1 MTVDVVSPIAW
12 MEVLETGVQEL
23 DEEHR
28 MLIAHCNTLMA
39 LMEGE
44 GIWSEVVA
52 AARRLAEECS
62 EHFRKEE
69 ALLDR
74 TAFARLD
81 RHKAQHREMERRF
94 KELVGSLAAVDG
106 SNPEDRKAARAVR
119 ATLVDILFRHDLDYK
134 SHLQH
139 AAGR

>member
-1 MTVDVVSPIAW
+1 MTADFVSPIVW

-28 MLIAHCNTLMA
+28 TLITYCNTLTA

-74 TAFARLD
+74 TEFPRLD

-94 KELVGSLAAVDG
+94 KDLVSSLAAVDG
-106 SNPEDRKAARAVR
+106 SNPADRKAAQAVR